1 MHKYLLLVFLIK
13 SLIGFTQNDV
23 LIPYR
28 DGDLF
33 GLADLNGK
41 QKLKADYD
49 FIQPIGNGYFKY
61 SNSFKVPDTIRYYDG
76 RTEIKEKKITS
87 TGLLQGTKVIIENS
101 NHNHFTYSDQGIIIG
116 SQESYVSKNSNF
128 YTLKGK
134 KLLPENVMKFR
145 FLGRERSS
153 PEADNYITI
162 FAEHFDKSV
171 SVLLFDKV
179 NQKMMIPL
187 LDHVTD
193 FEIDRENSTEDYF
206 VCSYT
211 DKEYSFHREAILFDE
226 ELKRFIIKPASII
239 NKSYRDDYEVEEGMN
254 YGSSGDYVIEAPE
267 IMGEIKEVPNHK
279 EIFSSQ
285 REKPKPIIYF
295 YKLEN
300 GFAAY
305 GSDTLKLNEGE
316 TVNFADRYSKSQK
329 HPLIVSKEGKLGL
342 IFSEIL
348 RTDLKYDS
356 LRYIKNQF
364 GIFSA
369 NHTYIYLAGSKGEK
383 TGNYLFGILDENG
396 NEIIPMIYE
405 DLQPNLLEIYVERD
419 EKAEEEK
426 FDFRQPYTYTKNN
439 IEPLKLQNE
448 GILTAQLNGKFGV
461 IDLNNKT
468 IMPFEYDFIWENGLN
483 FLNTMRIEDKFSVYK
498 KGNLYGVFKI
508 NAKHEKIED
517 TGLIFPNIPVF
528 KYPNYSGLNGFDLYN
543 VAIPENLYYYLVG
556 SNGKVYRK

>member
-1 MHKYLLLVFLIK
+1 MREYLIYVFILK
-13 SLIGFTQNDV
+13 SLLGFTQKTV
-23 LIPYR
+23 LVPYR

-33 GLADLNGK
+33 GLSNFDGK
-41 QKLKADYD
+41 LKLKAEYD

-61 SNSFKVPDTIRYYDG
+61 TNHLKVPDTIRYYDG
-76 RTEIKEKKITS
+76 RTEIKEKIVTS
-87 TGLLQGTKVIIENS
+87 SGLLHGTKVIIENS
-101 NHNHFTYSDQGIIIG
+101 KHNHFSYSDQGIIIG
-116 SQESYVSKNSNF
+116 SQESYISKNSNF
-128 YTLKGK
+128 YTLKGE
-134 KLLPENVMKFR
+134 KLLSENVMKFR
-145 FLGRERSS
+145 FLGREKSS
-153 PEADNYITI
+153 PEADYCITI

-179 NQKMMIPL
+179 KQEMMIPL

-211 DKEYSFHREAILFDE
+211 DKDYSFHREAILFDE
-226 ELKRFIIKPASII
+226 EEKRFIIKAASII
-239 NKSYRDDYEVEEGMN
+239 NKSYRDEYELEEGMN
-254 YGSSGDYVIEAPE
+254 QGSSGDLVIEAPE
-267 IMGEIKEVPNHK
+267 IMNEPRAVLNNEQ
-279 EIFSSQ
+279 EFSSQ
-285 REKPKPIIYF
+285 KEKPRPIVYF
-295 YKLEN
+295 YKLN
-300 GFAAY
+300 KGLAAY
-305 GSDTLKLNEGE
+305 GNDTLKLNEGE
-316 TVNFADRYSKSQK
+316 LVSFADSYSKSQK

-342 IFSEIL
+342 IFSDTL
-348 RTDLKYDS
+348 RTELRYDS

-364 GIFSA
+364 GIFSV
-369 NHTYIYLAGSKGEK
+369 NHNYIYLAGNKSEK
-383 TGNYLFGILDENG
+383 TGEYLFGIIDENG

-405 DLQPNLLEIYVERD
+405 NLQPNLLEIYLESD

-439 IEPLKLQNE
+439 NEPLKLQNE

-461 IDLNNKT
+461 IDLHNKT

-508 NAKHEKIED
+508 NSNHEKIED
-517 TGLIFPNIPVF
+517 TGLIFNEIPVF
-528 KYPNYSGLNGFDLYN
+528 KYPNYSNIDGFDLYN

-556 SNGKVYRK
+556 SNGKVYMR